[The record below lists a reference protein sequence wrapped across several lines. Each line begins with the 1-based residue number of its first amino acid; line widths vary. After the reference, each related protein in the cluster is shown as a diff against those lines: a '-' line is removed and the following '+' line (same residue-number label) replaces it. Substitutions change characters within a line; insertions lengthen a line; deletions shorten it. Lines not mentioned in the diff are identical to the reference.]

1 MESTDDPLPT
11 RRSLVTRLKH
21 WDDQEAWQRFFDS
34 YWRLIYEVARRSGLA
49 DAEAQDVVQDTV
61 IAVAKQM
68 PTFRY
73 DPAVGSFKSWLRLI
87 TRRRVADHL
96 RKRGRQPAVVEP
108 VPGDEERTSLIE
120 RVPEPGPGAFDRL
133 WDEEWQRRLFDQAL
147 KRVKQR
153 VDARQFQIFDCYVLK
168 QWSVEDVAR
177 VLKVTAG
184 QVYLAKH
191 RLAALLKDEVG
202 RLEAGT
208 P

>member
-87 TRRRVADHL
+87 TRRRVADHF
-96 RKRGRQPAVVEP
+96 RNRGHSIASGTRNGSVACS
-108 VPGDEERTSLIE
+108 T
-120 RVPEPGPGAFDRL
+120 
-133 WDEEWQRRLFDQAL
+133 RRSSA
-147 KRVKQR
+147 
-153 VDARQFQIFDCYVLK
+153 
-168 QWSVEDVAR
+168 
-177 VLKVTAG
+177 
-184 QVYLAKH
+184 
-191 RLAALLKDEVG
+191 
-202 RLEAGT
+202 
-208 P
+208 